1 MVGVNTVALLVRK
14 AGMPTEL
21 FRRYWRDVHGVMAA
35 RVQGFE
41 SYTQYHVET
50 LTSNAPSID
59 GIALVTFASDDDRNA
74 LGAGPLTPHIHAD
87 EQNLFER
94 VFLYS
99 LPEGPQQMAGNGTA
113 SNTPSEHLFVV
124 VPGGED
130 ARAVLDV
137 IAGCQA
143 DHLATFDLTRGDPA
157 LWNTARF
164 DDAGVPSGFAAL
176 IHAGWDDAAAAAS
189 TAERIA
195 ALPGTFVLCRAQG
208 RFAMVEGGHPTS
220 IGLRGLPAVQTIMDA
235 GAINQ
240 MDPKIETLLFSGR

>member
-1 MVGVNTVALLVRK
+1 MVGVSTVALLVRK
-14 AGMPTEL
+14 TGMPTEL

-50 LTSNAPSID
+50 LTSDEPSID
-59 GIALVTFASDDDRNA
+59 GIALVTFAGEDDRNA
-74 LGAGPLTPHIHAD
+74 LGAGPLTSHIHAD

-99 LPEGPQQMAGNGTA
+99 LPEGPRQMAGNGTA
-113 SNTPSEHLFVV
+113 SSTPTEHLFVV
-124 VPGGED
+124 VPGGQD

-137 IAGCQA
+137 IADAQA
-143 DHLATFDLTRGDPA
+143 DHLAQFDLTRGDPA

-176 IHAGWDDAAAAAS
+176 IHAGWNDVAAATS
-189 TAERIA
+189 TSDRIA
-195 ALPGTFVLCRAQG
+195 DLPGTFVLCRAQG
-208 RFAMVEGGHPTS
+208 RFTMVEGGRPTS
-220 IGLRGLPAVQTIMDA
+220 IGLRGLPALQTIMEA

-240 MDPKIETLLFSGR
+240 LDPEIEALLFPSP